1 MGGLHAVVGIWRYT
15 LAGILN
21 IHQDNILIY
30 MTRESARA
38 VYSNARIFVWFGL
51 V

>member
-21 IHQDNILIY
+21 IFVKIILIY
-30 MTRESARA
+30 EYDA
-38 VYSNARIFVWFGL
+38 
-51 V
+51 